1 LLRKTSVCRSTEHGI
16 LVTPEDGFTNQK
28 LFSLCKIIS
37 IALLVIGN
45 AMLLPSLYV
54 EASAQQIN
62 STNFEIT
69 HGIAS
74 GDVTDQSAIVW
85 SRVND
90 QPAQMNVQYDTNA
103 NFTNPLSTAAQ
114 ANSTTDFTA
123 HAKLDGLR
131 PDTQYYY
138 RVWFTG
144 SNIENNNTNSNS
156 SNNLSTTSNIAEQV
170 ETGTFRTA
178 PSSNMTSNSSSGGI
192 ISFIWSGDLGG
203 QSYCRN
209 AKEGGYS
216 IFKSMQS
223 LNSNFFIANGDMIY
237 ADGACPAQGPIFF
250 NNTSNQNVTWT
261 NIPGDFKSIADPSVD
276 WNNVTEVR
284 SIFLEHWKYNRNDT
298 YFKEFLRNVSM
309 YSQWDDHE
317 IINDFGFKWPYWN
330 LFSVNKVG
338 YPNIAME
345 GRNAFLYYSP
355 LGSDNNNN
363 NTANDPDN
371 HIYRS
376 FNWGKD
382 LDLFL
387 IDARSYRSQNHL
399 ADTPDGNKTMLGNE
413 QLQWLK
419 QELSN
424 SNATWKVIS
433 SDVPISIPAGS
444 NASILGR
451 DGWANGNETN
461 NYSYYTGFERELT
474 DLLRFIDEQDI
485 NNIVFIT
492 TDVHFPAFIKYNFDL
507 NNDGNTT
514 QIHEFISGPLSALR
528 TISLADASRLGL
540 PFPKLDGTFNP
551 TLLYGEG
558 NIFNFGYIRIEH
570 EREDNDDNGK
580 PHLIADIRDEKGI
593 VRPGSTL
600 DLIPQ

>member
-1 LLRKTSVCRSTEHGI
+1 LLRKSRVFNPAIDGI
-16 LVTPEDGFTNQK
+16 RLTIDVYLSQK
-28 LFSLCKIIS
+28 MLQLCKIIP

-45 AMLLPSLYV
+45 VMLLPFLYV
-54 EASAQQIN
+54 DASAQQN
-62 STNFEIT
+62 NDTNFEIT

-74 GDVTDQSAIVW
+74 GDVTDKSAIIW
-85 SRVND
+85 SRVNN
-90 QPAQMNVQYDTNA
+90 QPAQMNVEYDTNA
-103 NFTNPLSTAAQ
+103 NFTDPLSKTAQ

-123 HAKLDGLR
+123 HAKLDSLQ

-144 SNIENNNTNSNS
+144 SELGNDTNSS
-156 SNNLSTTSNIAEQV
+156 INNDLSATPNAVEQV
-170 ETGTFRTA
+170 EIGTFRTA
-178 PSSNMTSNSSSGGI
+178 PSSNMTSNSSA
-192 ISFIWSGDLGG
+192 ISFIWSADLGG

-209 AKEGGYS
+209 SDDGGYS

-223 LNSNFFIANGDMIY
+223 LNPDFFIANGDMIY
-237 ADGACPAQGPIFF
+237 ADGTCPAQGPIFL
-250 NNTSNQNVTWT
+250 NNTSNQNTTWT
-261 NIPGDFKSIADPSVD
+261 NISGNFRSIADPLVD

-284 SIFLEHWKYNRNDT
+284 SIFMEHWKYNRNDT
-298 YFKEFLRNVSM
+298 YFKEFLKNVSM

-317 IINDFGFKWPYWN
+317 VINDFGAKWPYWN
-330 LFSVNKVG
+330 LFTVNREG
-338 YPNIAME
+338 YPNIVKE
-345 GRNAFLYYSP
+345 GENAFFYYSP
-355 LGSDNNNN
+355 LDTDNSNISND
-363 NTANDPDN
+363 TASGRDK

-376 FNWGKD
+376 FDWGND

-387 IDARSYRSQNHL
+387 LDARSYRSQNHL
-399 ADTPDGNKTMLGNE
+399 ADTPDSNKTMLGEE

-424 SNATWKVIS
+424 SNATWKIIS

-514 QIHEFISGPLSALR
+514 EIHELISGPLSALR

-551 TLLYGEG
+551 SILYGEG
-558 NIFNFGYIRIEH
+558 NLFNFGYVRIE
-570 EREDNDDNGK
+570 EGDNTGN
-580 PHLIADIRDEKGI
+580 PHLIADIRDANGI

>member
-1 LLRKTSVCRSTEHGI
+1 MLRKITVCNSTEHRI
-16 LVTPEDGFTNQK
+16 SITPDVFTSQR
-28 LFSLCKIIS
+28 LFPLCKIIS

-54 EASAQQIN
+54 DASAQQN
-62 STNFEIT
+62 NNTNFEIT

-74 GDVTDQSAIVW
+74 GDVTDNSAIIW
-85 SRVND
+85 SRVNN
-90 QPAQMNVQYDTNA
+90 QSAQMNVEYDTNV
-103 NFTNPLSTAAQ
+103 NFTNPLIKTAQ

-123 HAKLDGLR
+123 HAKLDGLK

-144 SNIENNNTNSNS
+144 SGIDNSTNSSSSSSNTNNDLSATS
-156 SNNLSTTSNIAEQV
+156 SIAEQV
-170 ETGTFRTA
+170 EVGTFRTA
-178 PSSNMTSNSSSGGI
+178 PSSNMTSNTSA

-209 AKEGGYS
+209 ADERGYS

-223 LNSNFFIANGDMIY
+223 LNPDFFIANGDMIY
-237 ADGACPAQGPIFF
+237 ADGTCPAQGPVFF
-250 NNTSNQNVTWT
+250 NKTNNQNITWT
-261 NIPGDFKSIADPSVD
+261 NIPGNFKSVADPSVD
-276 WNNVTEVR
+276 WNNITEVR
-284 SIFLEHWKYNRNDT
+284 SIYMDHWKYNRNDT
-298 YFKEFLRNVSM
+298 SFKEFLRNSSM
-309 YSQWDDHE
+309 YSQWDDHDV
-317 IINDFGFKWPYWN
+317 INDFGAKWPYWN
-330 LFSVNKVG
+330 LFNVNREG
-338 YPNIAME
+338 YPNIVKE

-355 LGSDNNNN
+355 LDSDNSNND
-363 NTANDPDN
+363 TGNDGN
-371 HIYRS
+371 KQIYRS

-399 ADTPDGNKTMLGNE
+399 ADTPDSNKTMLGDN
-413 QLQWLK
+413 QLEWLK

-433 SDVPISIPAGS
+433 SDVPISIPTGS

-474 DLLRFIDEQDI
+474 DLFRFIDEQ
-485 NNIVFIT
+485 NIKNIIFLT

-507 NNDGNTT
+507 NNDGNMT
-514 QIHEFISGPLSALR
+514 EVYELISGPLSALR
-528 TISLADASRLGL
+528 TISLADAFKLGL
-540 PFPKLDGTFNP
+540 PFPKLDGSFNP
-551 TLLYGEG
+551 SVLYGEG
-558 NIFNFGYIRIEH
+558 NMFNFGYVRIE
-570 EREDNDDNGK
+570 DGTKDGDNGK
-580 PHLIADIRDEKGI
+580 PHLIVDIRDQNGI
-593 VRPGSTL
+593 ARPGSRL

>member
-1 LLRKTSVCRSTEHGI
+1 LFRKIGICNSTERKVR
-16 LVTPEDGFTNQK
+16 LTPDDVFTSQK
-28 LFSLCKIIS
+28 SFPLCKIIS

-45 AMLLPSLYV
+45 VMLLPFLYV
-54 EASAQQIN
+54 EASAQQN
-62 STNFEIT
+62 NDTNFEIT

-74 GDVTDQSAIVW
+74 GDVTDKSAIIW

-90 QPAQMNVQYDTNA
+90 QPAQMNVEYDTNA
-103 NFTNPLSTAAQ
+103 NFTNPFSKTAQ
-114 ANSTTDFTA
+114 ANSTTDFAA
-123 HAKLDGLR
+123 HAKLDGLK

-144 SNIENNNTNSNS
+144 SDNIGNNNNTNSSTNS
-156 SNNLSTTSNIAEQV
+156 NLPVGPNTAEQV
-170 ETGTFRTA
+170 EVGTFRTA
-178 PSSNMTSNSSSGGI
+178 PSSNMTINSSSP
-192 ISFIWSGDLGG
+192 ISFIWAADLGG

-209 AKEGGYS
+209 ANEGGYS

-223 LNSNFFIANGDMIY
+223 LNPDFFIANGDMIY

-250 NNTSNQNVTWT
+250 NNTSNQNITWT
-261 NIPGDFKSIADPSVD
+261 NIPGNFKSLADPSVN

-284 SIFLEHWKYNRNDT
+284 SILLEHWKYNRNDT

-317 IINDFGFKWPYWN
+317 IINDFGSKWPYWN
-330 LFSVNKVG
+330 LFSVNREG
-338 YPNIAME
+338 YPNIVRE
-345 GRNAFLYYSP
+345 GTDAFFYYSP
-355 LGSDNNNN
+355 VDSDDNNNN
-363 NTANDPDN
+363 SNNDTANDSN
-371 HIYRS
+371 KRIYRS
-376 FNWGKD
+376 FNWGRD
-382 LDLFL
+382 LDLFI
-387 IDARSYRSQNHL
+387 IDARSYRSQNHI
-399 ADTPDGNKTMLGNE
+399 ADAPDSNKTMLGDE

-419 QELSN
+419 EELSN

-433 SDVPISIPAGS
+433 SDVPISIPTGS

-474 DLLRFIDEQDI
+474 DLLRFI
-485 NNIVFIT
+485 T

-507 NNDGNTT
+507 DNDGNMTD
-514 QIHEFISGPLSALR
+514 IYELVSGPLSAF
-528 TISLADASRLGL
+528 RLGV
-540 PFPKLDGTFNP
+540 PFPELDGTFNP

-558 NIFNFGYIRIEH
+558 NIFNFGYIRIEDGRG
-570 EREDNDDNGK
+570 EEDNGK
-580 PHLIADIRDEKGI
+580 PHLIADIRDDNGI
-593 VRPGSTL
+593 ARPGSML

>member
-1 LLRKTSVCRSTEHGI
+1 LLRKLGICNSTEQGKRI
-16 LVTPEDGFTNQK
+16 YLEDEVVRQK
-28 LFSLCKIIS
+28 LFSSFRIIS
-37 IALLVIGN
+37 IALLIIGN
-45 AMLLPSLYV
+45 AILAPFLYA
-54 EASAQQIN
+54 EASSQQVN
-62 STNFEIT
+62 TTNFEIS

-74 GDVTDQSAIVW
+74 GDVTNQSAIVW

-90 QPAQMNVQYDTNA
+90 QPAQMNVEYDTNA
-103 NFTNPLSTAAQ
+103 NFSNPLSKAAQ

-123 HAKLDGLR
+123 QAKLDGLK

-138 RVWFTG
+138 RVWFSA
-144 SNIENNNTNSNS
+144 SNIVNNTNSD
-156 SNNLSTTSNIAEQV
+156 TSNDLSATSDIAEQFEV
-170 ETGTFRTA
+170 GTFRTA
-178 PSSNMTSNSSSGGI
+178 PSFNMTINSSSSNA
-192 ISFIWSGDLGG
+192 ISFIWAADLGG
-203 QSYCRN
+203 QNYCRN
-209 AKEGGYS
+209 ADEGGYS

-223 LNSNFFIANGDMIY
+223 LSPDFFIANGDMIY
-237 ADGACPAQGPIFF
+237 ADGACPTQGPIV
-250 NNTSNQNVTWT
+250 NNSTNNQTTTWT

-276 WNNVTEVR
+276 WNNITEVR

-298 YFKEFLRNVSM
+298 YFKEFLSNVSM

-317 IINDFGFKWPYWN
+317 IINDFGSKWPDWN
-330 LFSVNKVG
+330 LFSTDREG
-338 YPNIAME
+338 YPNIVKE

-355 LGSDNNNN
+355 VGSDNNNN
-363 NTANDPDN
+363 NDTERDPDT

-382 LDLFL
+382 LDLFI
-387 IDARSYRSQNHL
+387 IDARSYRSQNHI
-399 ADTPDGNKTMLGNE
+399 ADTPDSNKTMLGEE

-433 SDVPISIPAGS
+433 SDVPISIPTGS

-474 DLLRFIDEQDI
+474 DLLRFIDEQGMK
-485 NNIVFIT
+485 NIVFIT
-492 TDVHFPAFIKYNFDL
+492 TDVHFPAFIRYNFDL
-507 NNDGNTT
+507 NNDGDMTE
-514 QIHEFISGPLSALR
+514 IHELVSGPISAF
-528 TISLADASRLGL
+528 RLGV
-540 PFPKLDGTFNP
+540 PFPQLDETFNP
-551 TLLYGEG
+551 SLLYGEG
-558 NIFNFGYIRIEH
+558 NVFNFGYIRIEDG
-570 EREDNDDNGK
+570 RDNEEEENIGK

-600 DLIPQ
+600 DLRPQ